1 LLIVESEVHSGIS
14 YAGGSDRWRPEER
27 LIDWSVNQFSGASG
41 PIAPSVR
48 KTALAM
54 PSLPSPP
61 SPLPP
66 SLWSDGARR
75 VAAAIALLAVAAIG
89 FGIGY
94 IVFDD
99 SGSDEGPPAPTAVV
113 INPAQQPSSAETGGF
128 PEFATRNTTRIGGA
142 DPTAD
147 AASVALAT
155 YPTQG
160 GVGSTGAATIVPA
173 DSWQLSLAAAPLT
186 ADPISTPILLSGADE
201 VPQPTTA
208 ALTALSPQGLDKAGG
223 AQAFAVGDV
232 AVPGGLQTITF
243 DGSDPA
249 DVADQVDI
257 ERAKITGIKDPPHLL
272 VVSSSDAGL
281 AMPAAAWAARS
292 GDPILFADGDEVPDG
307 TMSVIKR
314 HPNAPVFVL
323 GPSSAISDV
332 ALKKLGSATRVGA
345 DDPVENA
352 IEFAKFTS
360 GSFGWNI
367 NDPGHGFAIASTG
380 RPLDA
385 AAAAPLASSGGS
397 PGPLLLTDDPA
408 TVPPALQSFLS
419 DTQPGFEDDPT
430 RAVFNHVWIIGN
442 SNAISVPF
450 QVQVDQL
457 TKLAPVS
464 GAKVPPDVTL
474 PGAGTTTTPEIDPGV
489 LDELGQSTTTPDT
502 TTTPGGGDGSSGNGS
517 RGQP

>member
-1 LLIVESEVHSGIS
+1 
-14 YAGGSDRWRPEER
+14 
-27 LIDWSVNQFSGASG
+27 
-41 PIAPSVR
+41 
-48 KTALAM
+48 M
-54 PSLPSPP
+54 P

-75 VAAAIALLAVAAIG
+75 VAAAVALVAVAAIG

-99 SGSDEGPPAPTAVV
+99 SGSEGGAPAPTSVV
-113 INPAQQPSSAETGGF
+113 INPAQEPSSAETGGF
-128 PEFATRNTTRIGGA
+128 PEFATRNTTRVGGA

-186 ADPISTPILLSGADE
+186 ADPITTPILLSGTDE

-208 ALTALSPQGLDKAGG
+208 ALTALSPRASTRPAAHRRSRSATSPFPDGLE
-223 AQAFAVGDV
+223 
-232 AVPGGLQTITF
+232 TTTF
-243 DGSDPA
+243 DGTDPPTSPIRSMP
-249 DVADQVDI
+249 Q
-257 ERAKITGIKDPPHLL
+257 RAKITGDKDPAHLL

-292 GDPILFADGDEVPDG
+292 GDPILFADGDEVPAG
-307 TMSVIKR
+307 TMKVIKR

-332 ALKKLGSATRVGA
+332 ALEKLGSATRVGA
-345 DDPVENA
+345 EDPVENA

-367 NDPGHGFAIASTG
+367 NDPGHGFAIATTD

-419 DTQPGFEDDPT
+419 DTQPGYEDDPT

-442 SNAISVPF
+442 SEAISVPF

-474 PGAGTTTTPEIDPGV
+474 PGADTTTTPEIDPGV
-489 LDELGQSTTTPDT
+489 LDELGQPSTTTTPDA
-502 TTTPGGGDGSSGNGS
+502 GGGSSGDGSSGDGS
-517 RGQP
+517 GGKP